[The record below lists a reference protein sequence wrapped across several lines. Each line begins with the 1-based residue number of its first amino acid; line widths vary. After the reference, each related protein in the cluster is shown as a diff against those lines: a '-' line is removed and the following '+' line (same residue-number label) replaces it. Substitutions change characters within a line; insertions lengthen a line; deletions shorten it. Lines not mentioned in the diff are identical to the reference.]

1 MLLFTAG
8 YILQNVTAIITVLF
22 FIFIFIS
29 KVYYLYDYTDSVHV
43 KSETDY
49 LKFHLF

>member
-8 YILQNVTAIITVLF
+8 YILQNVTAIIRVRYSF
-22 FIFIFIS
+22 FIFIS

-43 KSETDY
+43 KSDIDY